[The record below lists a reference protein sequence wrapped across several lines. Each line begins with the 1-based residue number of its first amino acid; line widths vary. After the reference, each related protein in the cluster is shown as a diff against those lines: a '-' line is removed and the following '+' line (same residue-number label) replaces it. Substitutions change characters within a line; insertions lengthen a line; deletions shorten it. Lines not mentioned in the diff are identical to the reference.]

1 MTEAKR
7 IQQLIERLNTAESR
21 MLGDVVTIIVNKDEI
36 DLLRTALETREWV
49 REMIGRM
56 EDDGK

>member
-1 MTEAKR
+1 MTTR
-7 IQQLIERLNTAESR
+7 IQQLIERLNKAESR
-21 MLGDVVTIIVNKDEI
+21 MLGDVVTIILNNDEI

-49 REMIGRM
+49 QEMIMRM

>member
-1 MTEAKR
+1 MPEEPR
-7 IQQLIERLNTAESR
+7 IQQLIERLNLAESR
-21 MLGDVVTIIVNKDEI
+21 MLGDVVTIILNKDEI

-49 REMIGRM
+49 QEMIMRM

>member
-1 MTEAKR
+1 MPEEPR
-7 IQQLIERLNTAESR
+7 IQQLIERLNLAESR
-21 MLGDVVTIIVNKDEI
+21 ILGDVVTIILNKNEI

-49 REMIGRM
+49 QEMIMRM

>member
-1 MTEAKR
+1 MTTR
-7 IQQLIERLNTAESR
+7 IQKLIERLNLAESR
-21 MLGDVVTIIVNKDEI
+21 MLGDVVTIILNNDEI

-49 REMIGRM
+49 QEMIMKM

>member
-1 MTEAKR
+1 MTTR
-7 IQQLIERLNTAESR
+7 IQQLIERLNLAESR
-21 MLGDVVTIIVNKDEI
+21 MLGDVITIILNKDEI

-49 REMIGRM
+49 QEMIMKM